1 MTSAQAQLEAD
12 LRAQGFTTE
21 AATAGGQT
29 FVLLRDFTVSSGRF
43 EGKIIDLG
51 LEVQPSYPQHL
62 AAALHVKAEPK
73 LLPPGP
79 QPNGYNILEGY
90 SALGPDWQYWSF
102 NFTDAW
108 RGGQGASLS
117 AIINRVM
124 DNA

>member
-1 MTSAQAQLEAD
+1 MSVQAQLEAD
-12 LRAQGFTTE
+12 LKAQGFTTE
-21 AATAGGQT
+21 VITVGGQP

-43 EGKIIDLG
+43 EGKIIDLA

-73 LLPPGP
+73 LLPPGR
-79 QPNGYNILEGY
+79 QPNGYNVLEGN
-90 SALGPDWQYWSF
+90 SPLGPDWQYWSF

-108 RGGQGASLS
+108 RGGRGASLS
-117 AIINRVM
+117 AIINQVM